1 VRDGLRSAIAALSF
15 LTAVPVGRRAAIAE
29 ADLRRGLVLF
39 PLVGGLVG
47 GGMGLVAWGAVQV
60 LPTLPAAVL
69 GVATGAILTGAM
81 HLDGL
86 ADTADGVGAALAGR
100 DPAPPMA
107 DPRLGTFGGVA
118 LGLDLLLKVS
128 VLSALV
134 GAGGFPW
141 EAVAAG
147 ALGRGSILA
156 LAVALPY
163 AGPPEST
170 GTWMGSPDRRRLAV
184 GLVIAGA
191 IGVATRGTRFAAMLA
206 ASAGV
211 CVLVGRWS
219 RRHLAGTR
227 GDTFGAA
234 AELTET
240 FALTAAIALPS

>member
-1 VRDGLRSAIAALSF
+1 VRDGLRSAIAAFSF
-15 LTAVPVGRRAAIAE
+15 MTAVPVGRRAAIAD
-29 ADLRRGLVLF
+29 ADLRHGMVLF
-39 PLVGGLVG
+39 PLIGALVG
-47 GGMGLVAWGAVQV
+47 AAMGLVAWGAVQV
-60 LPTLPAAVL
+60 LPTVPAAVL

-86 ADTADGVGAALAGR
+86 ADTADGVGAALAER
-100 DPAPPMA
+100 DPAPPMV

-163 AGPPEST
+163 AGPPEGA
-170 GTWMGSPDRRRLAV
+170 GTWTGSPDRRRSAV

-191 IGVATRGTRFAAMLA
+191 IGVAITGTRFAAMLA
-206 ASAGV
+206 ASTAV
-211 CVLVGRWS
+211 CMLVGRWS
-219 RRHLAGTR
+219 RRHLAGMR

-240 FALTAAIALPS
+240 LALTAALAVS

>member
-1 VRDGLRSAIAALSF
+1 VRDGLRSAIAALTF
-15 LTAVPVGRRAAIAE
+15 LTAVPVGRRAAIAD
-29 ADLRRGLVLF
+29 ADLRRGVMLF
-39 PLVGGLVG
+39 PFIGGLVG
-47 GGMGLVAWGAVQV
+47 GAVALVAWGAGHV
-60 LPTLPAAVL
+60 LPTLPAALL
-69 GVATGAILTGAM
+69 GVGTGALLTGAM

-86 ADTADGVGAALAGR
+86 ADTADGLGAALAGR
-100 DPAPPMA
+100 DPAPAMA

-128 VLSALV
+128 VLAAIIGS
-134 GAGGFPW
+134 GRFPW
-141 EAVAAG
+141 EVVAAG

-163 AGPPEST
+163 AGPPEGAGAWT
-170 GTWMGSPDRRRLAV
+170 GSLGRRRFAA

-191 IGVATRGTRFAAMLA
+191 IGVATAGPRVVAMLA
-206 ASAGV
+206 ASAVV

-219 RRHLAGTR
+219 SRHLSGMR

-240 FALTAAIALPS
+240 LALTAALAAS

>member
-15 LTAVPVGRRAAIAE
+15 LTAVPVGPGAAIAA
-29 ADLRRGLVLF
+29 ADLRRGVVLF
-39 PLVGGLVG
+39 PLVGALVG
-47 GGMGLVAWGAVQV
+47 GEMGLVTWAAAQV
-60 LPTLPAAVL
+60 LPTLPAAAL

-86 ADTADGVGAALAGR
+86 ADTADGIGAALAGR
-100 DPAPPMA
+100 DPAPAMA

-118 LGLDLLLKVS
+118 LALDLLLKAS

-134 GAGGFPW
+134 EAGGFPW

-163 AGPPEST
+163 AGPAEGAGAWT
-170 GTWMGSPDRRRLAV
+170 GPLDGRRFAA
-184 GLVIAGA
+184 GLVIAGG
-191 IGVATRGTRFAAMLA
+191 IGIATTGTRFPAMLA
-206 ASAGV
+206 ASAVV
-211 CVLVGRWS
+211 CVLLGRWS

-227 GDTFGAA
+227 GDTFGAT

-240 FALTAAIALPS
+240 LALTAALALP

>member
-1 VRDGLRSAIAALSF
+1 VRDGVRSAIAALSF
-15 LTAVPVGRRAAIAE
+15 LTVGRSAAIAD
-29 ADLRRGLVLF
+29 ADLRRAVVLF
-39 PLVGGLVG
+39 PIVGGLVG
-47 GGMGLVAWGAVQV
+47 GAVGLVAWGAAQA
-60 LPTLPAAVL
+60 LPALPAAVL
-69 GVATGAILTGAM
+69 GVAAGAVLTGTM

-118 LGLDLLLKVS
+118 LGLDLLLKAS

-134 GAGGFPW
+134 AAGRFPW

-156 LAVALPY
+156 LAIALPY
-163 AGPPEST
+163 AGPPEGAGAWT
-170 GTWMGSPDRRRLAV
+170 LPLDRRRSAA

-191 IGVATRGTRFAAMLA
+191 VGVVTTGARFVAMLA
-206 ASAGV
+206 ASAVV
-211 CVLVGRWS
+211 CALVGRWS
-219 RRHLAGTR
+219 SRHLSGMR

-240 FALTAAIALPS
+240 LALTAVLAMS